1 MIIIFKR
8 QHFFILELIFNKTYK
23 TDTEI
28 DMIQGFIA
36 YQESMIQ
43 KMIPDFLIQ
52 GIKIHEIFQSTKTI
66 VTEYHKI
73 VMTQSIA
80 IMKGNKTNKFWIL
93 L

>member
-28 DMIQGFIA
+28 DMIQDFTV

-43 KMIPDFLIQ
+43 KMILDFPTL
-52 GIKIHEIFQSTKTI
+52 GIRIHEIFQNTKTI
-66 VTEYHKI
+66 AIEYHKTA
-73 VMTQSIA
+73 MTQSIV
-80 IMKGNKTNKFWIL
+80 IMKGKKI
-93 L
+93 